1 MCIGTS
7 TALPSTRSLDP
18 LSVFLVSPPSEF
30 DAKYKK
36 KYFLWACV
44 AIFLAC
50 LLASARLPLPE
61 LASGSACLHPAR
73 TSPFALRACMLA
85 PRTLAG
91 PQRRSL
97 ACPSLPLLTSAHVW
111 PLLAS
116 CTRRASRSPSAA
128 FRALCCSPQPSHLVL
143 ATGICLL
150 PWRTGP
156 HGKESPGAGRFDLG
170 ES

>member
-73 TSPFALRACMLA
+73 TSPFALRACS
-85 PRTLAG
+85 PLAG
-91 PQRRSL
+91 PQRRSR
-97 ACPSLPLLTSAHVW
+97 LPVVASAHLRAHLTINRQLHAPRYQPLAICRFPSIV
-111 PLLAS
+111 LLA
-116 CTRRASRSPSAA
+116 AA
-128 FRALCCSPQPSHLVL
+128 FALGIGHWDLPPTMAYRPS
-143 ATGICLL
+143 
-150 PWRTGP
+150 WQR
-156 HGKESPGAGRFDLG
+156 ESWCG
-170 ES
+170 SV

>member
-36 KYFLWACV
+36 KVFFVGVCSNFLGVSASLCTAAVAAACFCFYFY
-44 AIFLAC
+44 
-50 LLASARLPLPE
+50 S
-61 LASGSACLHPAR
+61 LHPAC

-91 PQRRSL
+91 PQRRSR
-97 ACPSLPLLTSAHVW
+97 LPVAASAHLRARLTIARQLHAPRYQPLAICRFPSIV
-111 PLLAS
+111 LLA
-116 CTRRASRSPSAA
+116 AA
-128 FRALCCSPQPSHLVL
+128 FALGIGHWDLPPTMAYRPS
-143 ATGICLL
+143 
-150 PWRTGP
+150 WQR
-156 HGKESPGAGRFDLG
+156 ESWCG
-170 ES
+170 SV